1 MEQSKPHPFLALIVL
16 LAAMALSAFGGYK
29 YYEYRNIEQED
40 IEEVD
45 EATELTEKE
54 VKDIYDKKL
63 PIIKNIMNSS
73 PNIYQSSKKD
83 IKNMD
88 LSYLRAF
95 LYTKIEF
102 NEDNIYPYENEDSTS
117 FEVTGWEEM
126 YQEGWFIFYP
136 DVLQEQSKIYLGQEI
151 ENGDFT
157 EHAGAGATFKN
168 DKYYHSMGGMST
180 ITTHHI
186 NEFSSFE
193 QNEDTITI
201 KDKYIVYDYDTSSS
215 TYAVYNTSEK
225 TTPVATFT
233 LTEDKTADEMK
244 NYILTTYEV
253 YLKEYTHTF
262 KKDNN
267 DNWYWVSTQPSE

>member
-1 MEQSKPHPFLALIVL
+1 MEQPKSHPFLALIVL

-29 YYEYRNIEQED
+29 YYEYRNVEQED
-40 IEEVD
+40 IEEI
-45 EATELTEKE
+45 EEENKNLTEKE

-63 PIIKNIMNSS
+63 PIMEWYGET

-83 IKNMD
+83 INNMD

-136 DVLQEQSKIYLGQEI
+136 DVLQEQAKIYLGQEI
-151 ENGDFT
+151 ENGDFA
-157 EHAGAGATFKN
+157 EHVGSGATFQN
-168 DKYYHSMGGMST
+168 GKYYHSMGGASS
-180 ITTHHI
+180 IIPSHLR
-186 NEFSSFE
+186 EFISSE
-193 QNEDTITI
+193 QKDDTLTI
-201 KDKYIVYDYDTSSS
+201 KDKYIVYYYDTSSF
-215 TYAVYNTSEK
+215 TYTVYNTSEQ

-233 LTEDKTADEMK
+233 LQQEMTDEEVK
-244 NYILTTYEV
+244 NHILSTYEV

-267 DNWYWVSTQPSE
+267 DNWYWVSTEPSE